1 MIDVPEHEHHHHHII
16 IILNPSPVFV
26 ITHTHTHSHT
36 LITAMTRPSPQT
48 RHQAWKHSSLLS
60 IMMTYASLPL
70 LCFLLTL
77 PFTVLSYHLFTNMPL
92 FIYKKYFNTMHN
104 LTLAFNANN
113 LLFILRL
120 AHVVTTLFFRMTT
133 QLYKK
138 RPFHPPSRDR

>member
-16 IILNPSPVFV
+16 ILNPSPGFV
-26 ITHTHTHSHT
+26 TTHTHTHTHI

-60 IMMTYASLPL
+60 KMMTYASLPL
-70 LCFLLTL
+70 LCFYSL
-77 PFTVLSYHLFTNMPL
+77 PCTVLSYHLFINMPL

-113 LLFILRL
+113 LVFMIVYSWSCTCSNRSLF
-120 AHVVTTLFFRMTT
+120 HDDKPTL
-133 QLYKK
+133 
-138 RPFHPPSRDR
+138 